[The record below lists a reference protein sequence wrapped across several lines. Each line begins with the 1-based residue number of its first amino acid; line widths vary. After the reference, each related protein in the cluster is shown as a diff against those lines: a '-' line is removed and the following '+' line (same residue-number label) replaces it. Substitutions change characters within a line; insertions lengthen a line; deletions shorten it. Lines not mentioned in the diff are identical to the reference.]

1 MILLRINIKNKLKKK
16 KIMMQELKC
25 KKINNKDKKN
35 LLPKL

>member
-25 KKINNKDKKN
+25 KKIN
-35 LLPKL
+35 